1 MATKVVAPGSSSGGD
16 ETRADATLMAELLN
30 TAIREAQGIPG
41 VLVRDIYLDPY
52 AVLTRLQAL
61 RDEGVDL
68 RIAYLNADAAPAAA
82 AAGIPAEVFSNEVE
96 DAERWRNEVG
106 LEALVVVITES
117 DAAKLTSLEEFRLIG
132 PPHLRRL
139 LVDRAVAH
147 LDEVNDVL
155 PRWWTIIGRDD
166 QISFFDL
173 VDYYLALEG
182 LSAEDAKMQSAL
194 QINRLGL
201 LPDAAIF
208 DSPAEKQLRARL
220 DENRTLAQRLAN
232 FSEEDRNKVDKALA
246 EEPYADRR
254 AELRQ
259 HLRDLQEYRRGGQ
272 LGLTAADARQL
283 LKVKSAKP
291 KSKNKGEEAEG
302 DDDGGDASPPP
313 PKNLTALAV
322 DVLLQPSPS
331 EGEGDGDA
339 DEAGKDEDGED
350 GGGGG
355 RESSANALDYA
366 MTALRKELQDLDE
379 NEKLGDTVRP
389 LSVKVA
395 LPSGTEIDE
404 EIKTDVLNLVGRV
417 IDENKYGG
425 LITAHGD
432 DIVEM
437 VRNFQQSSEVVT
449 AWGAFEIRKLLD
461 AFASDSAE
469 FAPIRNLFNDF
480 DAARKA
486 LLPHVR
492 ELCIAPLPVTAAP
505 ATGALVR
512 PVVDTYQALIAQMVQ
527 AYGALHQRYGDD
539 SRALAEL
546 IMLIDTVF
554 LQSDDALIALMTPL
568 HPLLLWHY
576 VEYARVITEQR
587 DILDERDRDLVRSEF
602 EAGGVPLFLA
612 SLGVPRLVGET
623 APLSLPFSG
632 KFGGL
637 PHFSERATA
646 RDPKDGV
653 RPIRR
658 LAEAF
663 IAMHPAAAEG
673 LRVAL
678 LDPPDAGAFLSM
690 ACDLSETAPVR
701 LRGAHIS
708 VLRRGHA
715 IGAELNLSA
724 DEERRVQQRFGDHLD
739 RRFTFETL
747 PVGPLD
753 LAPPDGLM
761 PHIYVAF
768 DQTKR
773 NSARAGGK
781 LQKIQPLANRRRLA
795 YHINSDTLD
804 LEPELGGI
812 LADYSS
818 FARLAVGSSI
828 VSYQTIHQNEEL
840 QQRLRDGAQHV
851 PWYVVVDGHVD
862 RDLDLGGLRVLT
874 DREGTRDVAAFARTP
889 DAFRRSLRDVVR
901 QFNTVVKD
909 EMLDALLASLSE
921 LLDTGLL
928 VLRPSAKT
936 GEIVHTQVKGVL
948 GLMVAVQSLK
958 ATTPPGVDRII
969 LSLDDEQ
976 ARRWL
981 HLNEDRDNSRS
992 DLLVIDGGED
1002 GFTVTVVEV
1011 KARQDVA
1018 AEYAVVSGEVSGP
1031 AINQLLST
1039 YRILRRV
1046 FDVTTP
1052 DLLLTPS
1059 RREIVR
1065 EHLYRELSKAS
1076 YSSEMKKRWAERSR
1090 KLFDEGADVDIRC
1103 ALIDLQ
1109 LGVAASSL
1117 QVSREVHAADGDQPP
1132 VAVSLRHLNED
1143 GVPGLEEALTPP
1155 EAPEIPELPDEEELG
1170 GGTGWDTPQ
1179 EPEPDGGGTAAALEA
1194 PEAGSP
1200 TGTGA
1205 KPATTDTTPTAENR
1219 PRVLLGAAAA
1229 TYGAQRE
1236 VWFDPQNPDQAL
1248 SNPHISI
1255 SGETGSGKTQ
1265 ATKAILHEF
1274 MPDLPAL
1281 ILDFKDD
1288 YSKTD
1293 YAAAEGFAVHD
1304 ASYGSLPFN
1313 PMVPPIDPQSGRANP
1328 TAHMHELAG
1337 MLQRIY
1343 NLGDQQTYQLR
1354 EAMKETYAIN
1364 GIGTK
1369 PFAPTP
1375 DQQYLPFEA
1384 IRDVLVREKANTLL
1398 GRLSP
1403 VFDLGLFSEGDAAH
1417 SLNDLLA
1424 APTVIRLSQLPGDQV
1439 KNAVAEFFL
1448 MALYSFLIR
1457 RDHPHRLERLLVL
1470 DEAWRLVNS
1479 PFLEPLMREGRAFGL
1494 GVIIATQF
1502 PRDLPD
1508 QIAGSTATRVF
1519 FSQTKAEQVREIQRT
1534 LVGKTSGQEA
1544 DHLGSLIRGLA
1555 PLECVLQNIHY
1566 KPWVRLKAIPY
1577 YVRLSDEAGV
1587 GEERES

>member
-1 MATKVVAPGSSSGGD
+1 
-16 ETRADATLMAELLN
+16 MAELLI
-30 TAIREAQGIPG
+30 TAVREAQGIPG
-41 VLVRDIYLDPY
+41 VLVRDIYLDPE

-68 RIAYLNADAAPAAA
+68 RIAYLNPDAAPAAV
-82 AAGIPAEVFSNEVE
+82 AAGIPAVVFSTEVE

-106 LEALVVVITES
+106 LDALVVVITET

-132 PPHLRRL
+132 PAHLRRL

-147 LDEVNDVL
+147 FDEVNDVL
-155 PRWWTIIGRDD
+155 PRWWTIIGKDD

-182 LSAEDAKMQSAL
+182 LSAEDAKTQSAL

-201 LPDAAIF
+201 LPDAAFF

-246 EEPYADRR
+246 EEPDADRR

-291 KSKNKGEEAEG
+291 KTKKGKDGEG
-302 DDDGGDASPPP
+302 DGGDGGGEPEPPP

-322 DVLLQPSPS
+322 DVLLQPTDDGG
-331 EGEGDGDA
+331 EGGEGGEGDG
-339 DEAGKDEDGED
+339 GGDGNV
-350 GGGGG
+350 GGDT
-355 RESSANALDYA
+355 SASTLDDA
-366 MTALRKELQDLDE
+366 MTALRNELQDLDE
-379 NEKLGDTVRP
+379 NDKLGDTVRP

-404 EIKTDVLNLVGRV
+404 EIQTDVLNLVGRV
-417 IDENKYGG
+417 VDETKYGG
-425 LITAHGD
+425 LVTAHGD

-449 AWGAFEIRKLLD
+449 AWGAVEIRKLLD
-461 AFASDSAE
+461 AFATDSAE
-469 FAPIRNLFNDF
+469 LEPIRTAFNNF
-480 DAARKA
+480 DAARKS
-486 LLPHVR
+486 LLAHVR

-512 PVVDTYQALIAQMVQ
+512 PVVETYQALIAKTTQ

-539 SRALAEL
+539 ARALAEL

-554 LQSDDALIALMTPL
+554 LASDDSLIALMTPL

-602 EAGGVPLFLA
+602 DAGGVPLFLA

-637 PHFSERATA
+637 PHFSEKATA

-673 LRVAL
+673 LRIAL

-690 ACDLSETAPVR
+690 ACGLAEASPTR

-708 VLRRGHA
+708 VLRRGHGM
-715 IGAELNLSA
+715 GAELNLSA
-724 DEERRVQQRFGDHLD
+724 DEERSVQQRFGDHLD

-773 NSARAGGK
+773 NSASAGGV
-781 LQKIQPLANRRRLA
+781 LQKVQPLANRRRLA
-795 YHINSDTLD
+795 YHINNDTLD

-840 QQRLRDGAQHV
+840 QTRFREGAKHV

-874 DREGTRDVAAFARTP
+874 DREGTRDVVAFARTP

-901 QFNTVVKD
+901 QFNTAVKD
-909 EMLDALLASLSE
+909 EMLDTLLASLSE

-928 VLRPSAKT
+928 VLRPSVKT
-936 GEIVHTQVKGVL
+936 GEIVHSQVKGVL

-992 DLLVIDGGED
+992 DLLVIDGADD

-1018 AEYAVVSGEVSGP
+1018 AEYAVVSGEASGP

-1059 RREIVR
+1059 RREIIR

-1076 YSSEMKKRWAERSR
+1076 NSSEMKKRWAERSR

-1103 ALIDLQ
+1103 ALIDVQ

-1117 QVSREVHAADGDQPP
+1117 EVSREVHAADGDRPS

-1155 EAPEIPELPDEEELG
+1155 AVPEPPEDSG
-1170 GGTGWDTPQ
+1170 GGGAASESPDR
-1179 EPEPDGGGTAAALEA
+1179 PEPNGGGGAAATPEVGTRKGPATKATTAA
-1194 PEAGSP
+1194 
-1200 TGTGA
+1200 GTSA
-1205 KPATTDTTPTAENR
+1205 ADTTLTGENR
-1219 PRVLLGAAAA
+1219 PRVLLGLAAA
-1229 TYGAQRE
+1229 TYGEQRE

-1274 MPDLPAL
+1274 MPELPAL

-1288 YSKTD
+1288 YSKSD

-1304 ASYGSLPFN
+1304 ASFGSLPFN
-1313 PMVPPIDPQSGRANP
+1313 PMVPQIDPQSGRANP

-1343 NLGDQQTYQLR
+1343 KLGDQQAFQLR

-1364 GIGTK
+1364 GVGTK
-1369 PFAPTP
+1369 PYVPSP

-1384 IRDVLVREKANTLL
+1384 IRDVLVREEANALL

-1457 RDHPHRLERLLVL
+1457 REHPHRLERLLVL

-1494 GVIIATQF
+1494 GVIVATQF

-1519 FSQTKAEQVREIQRT
+1519 FNQTKAEQVREIQRT

-1555 PLECVLQNIHY
+1555 PFECVLQNLHY

-1577 YVRLSDEAGV
+1577 YARLVDEAV
-1587 GEERES
+1587 VDDDREN

>member
-1 MATKVVAPGSSSGGD
+1 MAAKAVTTGSSSGSD
-16 ETRADATLMAELLN
+16 KTRPDATLMAELLIS
-30 TAIREAQGIPG
+30 AVREAQGIPG
-41 VLVRDIYLDPY
+41 VLVRDIYLDPD
-52 AVLTRLQAL
+52 AVFVRLQAL

-68 RIAYLNADAAPAAA
+68 RIAYLNADASPAAV
-82 AAGIPAEVFSNEVE
+82 AAGIPTEVFSTEVE

-132 PPHLRRL
+132 PAHLRSL
-139 LVDRAVAH
+139 LVDRAIAH
-147 LDEVNDVL
+147 FDEVNDVL
-155 PRWWTIIGRDD
+155 PRWWTIIGKDD

-182 LSAEDAKMQSAL
+182 LSAEDAKSQSAV

-201 LPDAAIF
+201 LPDAAFF
-208 DSPAEKQLRARL
+208 DGPAEKQLQARR

-246 EEPYADRR
+246 EESDVDRR

-272 LGLTAADARQL
+272 LCLTAADARQL

-291 KSKNKGEEAEG
+291 KSKKKGDEDDG
-302 DDDGGDASPPP
+302 DGGGGDAKPPP

-322 DVLLQPSPS
+322 DVLLQPSPP
-331 EGEGDGDA
+331 EGNGDA
-339 DEAGKDEDGED
+339 DADGDGGGDD

-355 RESSANALDYA
+355 DTSTSALDGA
-366 MTALRKELQDLDE
+366 MTALRNELQDLDE
-379 NEKLGDTVRP
+379 NDKLGDTVRP

-417 IDENKYGG
+417 VDESKYGG

-437 VRNFQQSSEVVT
+437 VRNFQQSSEVVI
-449 AWGAFEIRKLLD
+449 AWGAVKIRKLID
-461 AFASDSAE
+461 AFASDSTE
-469 FAPIRNLFNDF
+469 FEATRTAFNDF

-512 PVVDTYQALIAQMVQ
+512 RVVETYQVLIAKTAQ
-527 AYGALHQRYGDD
+527 AYSALHQRYGDD
-539 SRALAEL
+539 ARALAEL

-587 DILDERDRDLVRSEF
+587 DTLDERDRALVRSEF
-602 EAGGVPLFLA
+602 DTGGVPLFLA

-658 LAEAF
+658 LVEAF

-690 ACDLSETAPVR
+690 ACDLAETAPVR

-708 VLRRGHA
+708 VLRRGHTN
-715 IGAELNLSA
+715 GAELNLSA

-747 PVGPLD
+747 AVGPLD

-761 PHIYVAF
+761 AHIYVVF

-773 NSARAGGK
+773 ISASAGGL

-795 YHINSDTLD
+795 YHISNDTLD

-840 QQRLRDGAQHV
+840 QQRFRDGAQHV

-901 QFNTVVKD
+901 QFNTAVKD
-909 EMLDALLASLSE
+909 EMLDTLLASLSE

-936 GEIVHTQVKGVL
+936 GEIVHAQVKGVL
-948 GLMVAVQSLK
+948 GLMVAVQALK

-992 DLLVIDGGED
+992 DLLVIDGGDD

-1011 KARQDVA
+1011 KARQDVS

-1059 RREIVR
+1059 RREIIR

-1103 ALIDLQ
+1103 ALIDVQ
-1109 LGVAASSL
+1109 LGVAAASL
-1117 QVSREVHAADGDQPP
+1117 EVSREVHAADGDQPP
-1132 VAVSLRHLNED
+1132 IAVSLLHLNED

-1155 EAPEIPELPDEEELG
+1155 EAPETPEPPDGEEPSG
-1170 GGTGWDTPQ
+1170 GSGSNNPK
-1179 EPEPDGGGTAAALEA
+1179 EPGPDGGGTAAAA
-1194 PEAGSP
+1194 ATPDAGTP
-1200 TGTGA
+1200 THAGA
-1205 KPATTDTTPTAENR
+1205 KPAATDTTPTGENR
-1219 PRVLLGAAAA
+1219 PRVLLGMAAA

-1274 MPDLPAL
+1274 MPELPAL

-1288 YSKTD
+1288 YSKAD

-1343 NLGDQQTYQLR
+1343 NLGDQQAYQLR

-1369 PFAPTP
+1369 PFVPTP
-1375 DQQYLPFEA
+1375 EQKYLPFEA

-1424 APTVIRLSQLPGDQV
+1424 SPTVIRLSQLPGDQV

-1457 RDHPHRLERLLVL
+1457 REHPHRMERLLVL

-1494 GVIIATQF
+1494 GVVIATQF

-1519 FSQTKAEQVREIQRT
+1519 FNQTKAEQVREIQRT

-1577 YVRLSDEAGV
+1577 YARLSDGANAN
-1587 GEERES
+1587 EESES